1 MIYNMNIACMV
12 LGCLMSNPSL
22 CFSPKYPI
30 SKQDFEPCRFHQIV
44 YIGIARLAQ
53 NGAQT
58 IGEIE
63 LDNCI
68 KVNKAAYET
77 WQDNKG
83 LEFVDVT
90 KSLANLE
97 NYEVYYSKL
106 RKLSLVR
113 ELEERGFDI
122 TGYYE
127 GEIDKTDSYSVAD
140 IINDFEAKTSALRT
154 KYDTHYVREE
164 MYAGEDTEGLI
175 AEFEKAPLFGALMAS
190 PYQTTL
196 YRGWCRGHLLLRSA
210 MAGLGKTR
218 LAVSDLVTVGAKSLW
233 SEEQGDFVDN
243 PNYQGSTFFI
253 HTEML
258 TRENINPIFLSAISG
273 VDNSKIIDG
282 KLTKAE
288 KSRVI
293 KAGEILLD
301 SRIRL
306 IDMPDF
312 TSKGLERK
320 IKECVEQDGAAY
332 GVFDYCQLNSALS
345 VEYKQS
351 MGTSVRP
358 DMAIASLVKDLKFY
372 AELYNVGIM
381 SMSQL
386 NDHWKEVEFCD
397 AACLA
402 GAKSMQDKLDGGS
415 VVINAQSK
423 LKSFKRIEP
432 FLKKKGFGADSLQA
446 PNIVE
451 HIYKSRYGNKGDE
464 RLKIW
469 SYIDRATMRRKD
481 FFVTNERD
489 ELVKVDR
496 TVIDTDF

>member
-1 MIYNMNIACMV
+1 MNIACMV
-12 LGCLMSNPSL
+12 LGCLMSNPAL

-68 KVNKAAYET
+68 KVNKAAYEI

-90 KSLANLE
+90 KSLASLE
-97 NYEVYYSKL
+97 NYEVYYTKL
-106 RKLSLVR
+106 RKLSLIR
-113 ELEERGFDI
+113 ELDSQGFDV
-122 TGYYE
+122 TEYFD
-127 GEIDKTDSYSVAD
+127 GETDKTDKKEIAE
-140 IINDFEAKTSALRT
+140 IISKYELVTSQLRT
-154 KYDTHYVREE
+154 KYDTHYIREE
-164 MYAGEDTEGLI
+164 MYAGEDTAGLL
-175 AEFEKAPLFGALMAS
+175 EQFEQAPLFGAMLSS

-210 MAGLGKTR
+210 TAGSGKTR
-218 LAVSDLVTVGAKSLW
+218 MAVADLVSVGAKKLW
-233 SEEQGDFVDN
+233 NDEEQDFVDN

-253 HTEML
+253 HTEMRS
-258 TRENINPIFLSAISG
+258 RENINPIFLSAISG
-273 VDNSKIIDG
+273 VDNTKIIDG
-282 KLTKAE
+282 KLNKEEKA
-288 KSRVI
+288 RVI

-301 SRIRL
+301 SRVRIV
-306 IDMPDF
+306 DMPDF
-312 TSKGLERK
+312 TSKGIERK
-320 IKECVEQDGAAY
+320 IKECVEQDGATY
-332 GVFDYCQLNSALS
+332 GVFDYCQLNSAYS

-358 DMAIASLVKDLKFY
+358 DMAIASLVKDLKLY
-372 AELYNVGIM
+372 AELYDVGIM

-386 NDHWKEVEFCD
+386 NDSWKEVSFCD
-397 AACLA
+397 AGCLA
-402 GAKSMQDKLDGGS
+402 GAKSMQDKLDAGS
-415 VVINAQSK
+415 VVIEAHSK
-423 LKSFKRIEP
+423 PKSYKLIEP
-432 FLKKKGFGADSLQA
+432 YLRKKGFGENALQA

-451 HIYKSRYGNKGDE
+451 HIYKSRYGGFGDQ

-469 SYIDRATMRRKD
+469 SYLDRGTMRRKD

-489 ELVKVDR
+489 EIVKINK
-496 TVIDTDF
+496 TVISNDF

>member
-1 MIYNMNIACMV
+1 MIYNMNIACLV
-12 LGCLMSNPSL
+12 LGCLMANPAL

-30 SKQDFEPCRFHQIV
+30 SKGDFEPCRFHQVV

-53 NGAQT
+53 SGAQN
-58 IGEIE
+58 IGEVE

-68 KVNKAAYET
+68 KANKAAYAT

-83 LEFVDVT
+83 LEFVDVA
-90 KSLANLE
+90 KSLATLE
-97 NYEVYYSKL
+97 NYEVYYEKL
-106 RKLSLVR
+106 RKLSLLR
-113 ELEERGFDI
+113 ELDGQGFDI
-122 TGYYE
+122 TEYYD
-127 GEIDKTDSYSVAD
+127 GEVDKTDSCSVSD
-140 IINDFEAKTSALRT
+140 ILNNYEGKTSALRT

-164 MYAGEDTEGLI
+164 IYAGEDTESLLS
-175 AEFEKAPLFGALMAS
+175 EFEQAPLFGAVMCS

-210 MAGLGKTR
+210 ASAVGKTR
-218 LAVSDLVTVGAKSLW
+218 LAVSDLVSVGAKKLW
-233 SEEQGDFVDN
+233 SDDAADYIDN
-243 PNYQGSTFFI
+243 PNYQGATFFI

-282 KLTKAE
+282 KLNREEKA
-288 KSRVI
+288 RVI
-293 KAGEILLD
+293 KAGDVLLD
-301 SRIRL
+301 SHIRL

-312 TSKGLERK
+312 TSRGLERK
-320 IKECVEQDGAAY
+320 IKECVEQDGASY

-351 MGTSVRP
+351 MGTAVRP
-358 DMAIASLVKDLKFY
+358 DMAIAGLVKDLKVY
-372 AELYNVGIM
+372 AELYNVGLM

-397 AACLA
+397 ATCLA

-415 VVINAQSK
+415 IVINAK
-423 LKSFKRIEP
+423 AKPKSFKKIEP
-432 FLKKKGFGADSLQA
+432 FLRKQGFGADALQS

-451 HIYKSRYGNKGDE
+451 YIYKSRYGNYGDE

-469 SYIDRATMRRKD
+469 SKIDRGTMRRTD

-489 ELVKVDR
+489 ELVKVER
-496 TVIDTDF
+496 TVIDSEF